1 MVRFKTL
8 AAGIFVLVGM
18 AHVLRIVFAW
28 QVTIGNLAIP
38 MWVSVAGVVVALLL
52 VVLALFENR
61 A

>member
-8 AAGIFVLVGM
+8 AAGIFALVGM
-18 AHVLRIVFAW
+18 AHLLRIVFAW
-28 QVTIGNLAIP
+28 PVTIGTLAIP